1 MLLIENATIVVGTGK
16 MIQEGKV
23 LIDEGKIKKVGHFS
37 VEREDLEVIDA
48 FGKFVSP
55 GLIDV
60 HTHLG
65 VHEEGIGNEGH
76 DFNETSD
83 PITPEVRA
91 LDGINPEEKGF
102 EDARR
107 AGVTTVQVLPG
118 SANVIGGEMVTLKTF
133 GNIVDRMVI
142 RQPSGM
148 KAAFGENPKRIHG
161 TKGRAPI
168 TRMGVAAL
176 FRKEMRKAQQY
187 LDKKQRGITVEDELG
202 LENLCKVLRKE
213 IPIRAHA
220 HRADDIVTLL
230 RLAEEFDIDITIEH
244 CTEGHRIPEY
254 IAEKGFHASV
264 GPTMSTRAK
273 VELSDKGWNTPRI
286 LAEAGV
292 PISITTDHPVIGIE
306 NLLSSAAMAVKHGL
320 DEKEAWKSVTLTAAQ
335 HLGVEDRVGSI
346 EEGKDADIVIWSGDP
361 FDLRNTV
368 ETTIINGQIV
378 YNKNG
383 TC

>member
-1 MLLIENATIVVGTGK
+1 